1 MDEAEGLGVEGL
13 TGAYLEA
20 VVDESFVGAAAL
32 AAQYLGA
39 AVGLVAEEGVADV
52 LHVGSYLMGAAGL
65 EAAFDEGDVA
75 ELLDYAPVGDGILA
89 YAGVGGGDCHAQA
102 VLGVAGDVALDASL
116 VGVEVAPDEAV
127 VDAVSVVDEELLAEG
142 SLCLRRLGD
151 DEQAAGVFVDAVDE
165 AYLGTVGVEGGNVAH
180 VPCHGIDEG
189 AVEIACSGM
198 HHHAGGLVDDHE
210 DVVLID
216 DVEGYVFG
224 VDGAVVLGN
233 VEHEGDDVARTHLVV
248 ALDGTA
254 ADLYIAR
261 LGSRLYAVA

>member
-1 MDEAEGLGVEGL
+1 MDEAEGLGVECL
-13 TGAYLEA
+13 AGADLKA
-20 VVDESFVGAAAL
+20 VVDEGFVGAAAL

-39 AVGLVAEEGVADV
+39 AVGLVAEEWMADV

-65 EAAFDEGDVA
+65 KAAFDEGDIA
-75 ELLDYAPVGDGILA
+75 ELLDDAPVGDGILA
-89 YAGVGGGDCHAQA
+89 YAGVGSGYGHAEA
-102 VLGVAGDVALDASL
+102 VLWVAGDVALDASL
-116 VGVEVAPDEAV
+116 VGVEVAPYEAV
-127 VDAVSVVDEELLAEG
+127 VDAVGVVDEELLAEG
-142 SLCLRRLGD
+142 GLCLRRLGD
-151 DEQAAGVFVDAVDE
+151 DEQSAGVFVDAVDE
-165 AYLGTVGVEGGNVAH
+165 AYLGTVGVEGGYVTH

-189 AVEIACSGM
+189 SIEIARSGM

-233 VEHEGDDVARTHLVV
+233 VEHEGDDVARAHLVV

-254 ADLYIAR
+254 ADLYVAR
-261 LGSRLYAVA
+261 LGSRLNAVA